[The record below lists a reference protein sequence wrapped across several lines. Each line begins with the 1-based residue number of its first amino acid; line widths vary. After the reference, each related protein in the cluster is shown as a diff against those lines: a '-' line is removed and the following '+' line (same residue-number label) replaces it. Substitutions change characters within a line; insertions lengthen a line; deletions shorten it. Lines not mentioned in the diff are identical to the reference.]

1 VLVRALLTGMF
12 AVGIEWL
19 RGDAWYLRFPWYTVP
34 HALAQ
39 APIWIAPVRW
49 IGTYGLS
56 FAIWIIAALGAFY
69 RPWVWCTYALLPAC
83 ALLLPAF
90 EHPNRQALLLQIED
104 HAGIERLIPKVTA
117 EPAHLAVCP
126 EYSYFDT
133 YQKAL
138 AGRLGPQVLARKLSC
153 PVVFGAVDGAM

>member
-1 VLVRALLTGMF
+1 FSIFGLMTIGLLGLFSFYYGLLGMLIGMSRGQPVLVRALLTGMF

-117 EPAHLAVCP
+117 
-126 EYSYFDT
+126 
-133 YQKAL
+133 
-138 AGRLGPQVLARKLSC
+138 
-153 PVVFGAVDGAM
+153 